1 MSIKIVPQAQLEQHN
16 FNSVIKQIPLVF
28 YPSAKTLYTHRV
40 ERLQALARKSP
51 FSDYLN
57 FCLQIAQQ
65 QANLVKQQ
73 PVELHQS
80 IPLNNDNPPL
90 SLKNLPLSD
99 VWQKYLNQLLQAISD
114 TTPQITLV
122 IESLLKNSAEQL
134 QQKALFLLNG
144 ELNKVEGN
152 ESIFIW
158 SALSLY
164 YCQLASQIK
173 GKAVAENTDN
183 SWLCPVCN
191 SMPVASVIQIGGNNG
206 LRYLHC
212 SLCESEWYVPRVK
225 CTSCDD
231 LQHIEYFSLDNTLA
245 AIKTECC
252 HACQSYLKIFDQDKD
267 PHLEVIA
274 DDIASLIL
282 DIKTEEE
289 GFAKSGINPFIF
301 GN

>member
-114 TTPQITLV
+114 TTPQITLI

-134 QQKALFLLNG
+134 QQKALYLLNG

-252 HACQSYLKIFDQDKD
+252 HTCQSYLKIFDQDKD

>member
-134 QQKALFLLNG
+134 QQKALYLLNG
-144 ELNKVEGN
+144 KLNKVEGN

>member
-40 ERLQALARKSP
+40 ERLQALAQKSP

-114 TTPQITLV
+114 TTPQITLI

-134 QQKALFLLNG
+134 QQKALYLLNG

-252 HACQSYLKIFDQDKD
+252 HTCQSYLKIFDQDKD

>member
-134 QQKALFLLNG
+134 QQKALYLLNG

-252 HACQSYLKIFDQDKD
+252 HTCQSYLKIFDQDKD

-301 GN
+301 AN

>member
-1 MSIKIVPQAQLEQHN
+1 MSIKIVPQAQLEQQN
-16 FNSVIKQIPLVF
+16 FNSVIKQISLVF

-40 ERLQALARKSP
+40 KRLQALAQQSP

-134 QQKALFLLNG
+134 QQKALYLLNG

>member
-16 FNSVIKQIPLVF
+16 FNSIIKQIPLVF

-40 ERLQALARKSP
+40 KRLQALAQKSP

-134 QQKALFLLNG
+134 QQKALYLLNG
-144 ELNKVEGN
+144 KLNKVEGN

-252 HACQSYLKIFDQDKD
+252 HTCQSYLKIFDQDKD

>member
-40 ERLQALARKSP
+40 ERLQALAQKSP

-134 QQKALFLLNG
+134 QQKALYLLNG

>member
-1 MSIKIVPQAQLEQHN
+1 MSIKIVPQAQLEQQN
-16 FNSVIKQIPLVF
+16 FNSIIKQIPLVF
-28 YPSAKTLYTHRV
+28 YPSAKTLYTHRI

-114 TTPQITLV
+114 TTPQITLI

-134 QQKALFLLNG
+134 QQKALYLLNG

-252 HACQSYLKIFDQDKD
+252 HTCQSYLKIFDQDKD

>member
-40 ERLQALARKSP
+40 ERLQALAQKSP

-57 FCLQIAQQ
+57 FCLQIALQ

-90 SLKNLPLSD
+90 SLKNLPLSN

-134 QQKALFLLNG
+134 QQKALYLLNG
-144 ELNKVEGN
+144 KLNKVEGN

>member
-134 QQKALFLLNG
+134 QQKALYLLNG

-252 HACQSYLKIFDQDKD
+252 HTCQSYLKIFDQDKD

>member
-40 ERLQALARKSP
+40 ERLQALAQKSP

-57 FCLQIAQQ
+57 FCLQIAQL

-90 SLKNLPLSD
+90 SLKNLPLSN

-134 QQKALFLLNG
+134 QQKALYLLNG
-144 ELNKVEGN
+144 ELNKIEGN

>member
-40 ERLQALARKSP
+40 ERLQALAQKSP

-134 QQKALFLLNG
+134 QQKALYLLNG

-301 GN
+301 AN

>member
-40 ERLQALARKSP
+40 ERLQALAQKSP

-80 IPLNNDNPPL
+80 IPLNNYNPPL

-134 QQKALFLLNG
+134 QQKALYLLNG

-212 SLCESEWYVPRVK
+212 SLCESEWYIPRVK

-301 GN
+301 AN

>member
-40 ERLQALARKSP
+40 ERLQALAQKSP

-134 QQKALFLLNG
+134 QQKALYLLNG

-252 HACQSYLKIFDQDKD
+252 HTCQSYLKIFDQDKD

-301 GN
+301 AN

>member
-28 YPSAKTLYTHRV
+28 YPSAKTLYTHRI

-134 QQKALFLLNG
+134 QQKALYLLNG

>member
-1 MSIKIVPQAQLEQHN
+1 MSIKIVPQAQLEQQN
-16 FNSVIKQIPLVF
+16 FNSIIKQIPLVF

-40 ERLQALARKSP
+40 KRLQALAQKSP

-134 QQKALFLLNG
+134 QQKALYLLNG
-144 ELNKVEGN
+144 KLNKVEGN

-252 HACQSYLKIFDQDKD
+252 HTCQSYLKIFDQDKD

>member
-40 ERLQALARKSP
+40 KRLQALAQKSP

-134 QQKALFLLNG
+134 QQKALYLLNG
-144 ELNKVEGN
+144 KLNKVEGN

-252 HACQSYLKIFDQDKD
+252 HTCQSYLKIFDQDKD

>member
-28 YPSAKTLYTHRV
+28 YPSAKTLYTHRI

-134 QQKALFLLNG
+134 QQKAFYLLNG
-144 ELNKVEGN
+144 KLNKVEGN

-252 HACQSYLKIFDQDKD
+252 HTCQSYLKIFDQDKD

>member
-40 ERLQALARKSP
+40 ERLQALAQKSP

-114 TTPQITLV
+114 TTPQITLI

-252 HACQSYLKIFDQDKD
+252 HTCQSYLKIFDQDKD

-301 GN
+301 AN

>member
-40 ERLQALARKSP
+40 KRLQALAQKSP

-114 TTPQITLV
+114 TTPQITLI

-134 QQKALFLLNG
+134 QQKALYLLNG

-191 SMPVASVIQIGGNNG
+191 SMPVASVIQIGRNNG

>member
-40 ERLQALARKSP
+40 ERLQALAKKSP

-57 FCLQIAQQ
+57 FCLQIAQL

-90 SLKNLPLSD
+90 SLINLPLSD

-134 QQKALFLLNG
+134 QQKALYLLNG
-144 ELNKVEGN
+144 ELNKIEGN

-173 GKAVAENTDN
+173 GKAIAENTDN

-191 SMPVASVIQIGGNNG
+191 SMPVASVIQMGGNNG

>member
-40 ERLQALARKSP
+40 ERLQALAQKSP

-134 QQKALFLLNG
+134 QQKALYLLNG

-252 HACQSYLKIFDQDKD
+252 HTCQSYLKIFDQDKD

>member
-16 FNSVIKQIPLVF
+16 FNSVIKQIPLIF

-40 ERLQALARKSP
+40 ERLQALAKKSP

-57 FCLQIAQQ
+57 FCLQIAQL

-90 SLKNLPLSD
+90 SLINLPLSD

-134 QQKALFLLNG
+134 QQKALYLLNG
-144 ELNKVEGN
+144 ELNKIEGN

-173 GKAVAENTDN
+173 GKAIAENTDN